1 MKLMAL
7 IEYMIVG
14 MVEIIL
20 GIMEIILINMAPMEF
35 IVKLGAVEANAA
47 AGLDALGIVINLT
60 RGVSEQM
67 WRSKSTF

>member
-1 MKLMAL
+1 MAL
-7 IEYMIVG
+7 IEYIIVG
-14 MVEIIL
+14 TVEIIL
-20 GIMEIILINMAPMEF
+20 GIMEIILINMVPMEF
-35 IVKLGAVEANAA
+35 IVKLGTVEGNAA

>member
-1 MKLMAL
+1 MAL

-20 GIMEIILINMAPMEF
+20 GIMVIILINMAPMEF

>member
-1 MKLMAL
+1 MAL
-7 IEYMIVG
+7 IEYIIVG
-14 MVEIIL
+14 TVEIIL
-20 GIMEIILINMAPMEF
+20 GIMEIILINMVPMEF
-35 IVKLGAVEANAA
+35 IVKLGTVEANTA

>member
-1 MKLMAL
+1 MAL

>member
-1 MKLMAL
+1 MAL
-7 IEYMIVG
+7 IEYIIVG
-14 MVEIIL
+14 TVEIIL
-20 GIMEIILINMAPMEF
+20 GIMEIILINMVPMEF
-35 IVKLGAVEANAA
+35 IVKLGTVKANAA

>member
-1 MKLMAL
+1 MAL

-14 MVEIIL
+14 MVEIVL

>member
-1 MKLMAL
+1 MAL

-67 WRSKSTF
+67 